1 MRRGLLVLLALI
13 VIAGALCACAGKH
26 IQQAQLSGTEAK
38 SVEREIHVERL
49 VEGSQAQRLGIAPGD
64 VIVEY
69 DGKRVE
75 TPVDLK
81 EAIAVASRP
90 EIKLI
95 IRRGEKLID
104 MTVQPGKLGIYL
116 KMIALVHRMPDAK
129 VIEGIEP
136 LSWESGEMISFVA
149 SVRRVLAHY
158 GEQYDYKYLM
168 GISGT
173 AFRIQFF
180 DGWCPSSPDP
190 GCGFSC
196 ADVLLRTL
204 GRRSENYFMKTAF
217 QNVPN
222 GLDEEQMRQKII
234 ESINKGLPVVA
245 IDIVNVPE
253 WGIITGYQN
262 NKQDFFCRSY
272 FDYGMT
278 DYNIA
283 EKTPWIA
290 MTIGEKGESLSGEA
304 AVRQSLAVANKVGTT
319 EKFDGYFAG
328 PAALKAWIAALENEA
343 SFATISAKTPTE
355 DDRCSTNAW
364 IYETFEAN
372 RAVASDFLKTYAG
385 VFGKMRDATL
395 RLAGIYDKQ
404 VALLRAGKENV
415 VSPFTGDMRPWTQ
428 ELRDKEAATLKAVLT
443 LENEAI
449 GLIGTIVEVCE
460 IPPYKGEGGRM
471 KDERAEG

>member
-1 MRRGLLVLLALI
+1 MRRGSLVLLALI
-13 VIAGALCACAGKH
+13 VIAGALCACSGTHLQK
-26 IQQAQLSGTEAK
+26 AQLSGATAK

-49 VEGSQAQRLGIAPGD
+49 LEGSQAQRLGIAPGD

-75 TPVDLK
+75 TPAELR
-81 EAIAVASRP
+81 EAIAAASEP
-90 EIKLI
+90 EIKLV

-104 MTVQPGKLGIYL
+104 MTVQPGKLGVYL
-116 KMIALVHRMPDAK
+116 KVIARVHRMPDAK

-136 LSWESGEMISFVA
+136 LSWESGELISFVA
-149 SVRRVLAHY
+149 CVRRVLAHY

-180 DGWCPSSPDP
+180 DNWCPSSPDP
-190 GCGFSC
+190 GCGFDC
-196 ADVLLRTL
+196 AEVLLRTL
-204 GRRSENYFMKTAF
+204 GRGSENYFMKTAF
-217 QNVPN
+217 QNMPN
-222 GLDEEQMRQKII
+222 ALDEAQMRQKTI
-234 ESINKGLPVVA
+234 ESIDKGLPVVA

-253 WGIITGYQN
+253 WGVITGYQN

-278 DYNIA
+278 DYNIV

-304 AVRQSLAVANKVGTT
+304 AVRQSLAVAYKVGTT
-319 EKFDGYFAG
+319 ETFDGYFAG
-328 PAALKAWIAALENEA
+328 PAALKAWIAAIENEA
-343 SFATISAKTPTE
+343 SFATISAKTPAE

-372 RAVASDFLKTYAG
+372 RAVASDFLKTYAD

-395 RLAGIYDKQ
+395 QLAGIYDKQ
-404 VALLRAGKENV
+404 VELLKSGEENV
-415 VSPFTGDMRPWTQ
+415 VLPFAGDMRPWTQ
-428 ELRDKEAATLKAVLT
+428 ELRSKEAATLKEVLT

-449 GLIGTIVEVCE
+449 ELIGTIMEVCE
-460 IPPYKGEGGRM
+460 IPPYEDEGGRM
-471 KDERAEG
+471 KAEG